1 MKEEDELEW
10 DDDCRVGTG
19 EELEL
24 VVGEQLELEVGVR
37 EKAGVAGIQVLCDSA
52 GVAGIEVLCNSAEKD
67 EEEVE
72 EEEKVKELHVT

>member
-1 MKEEDELEW
+1 MEW

-19 EELEL
+19 EQLEL

-37 EKAGVAGIQVLCDSA
+37 EKSGVAGIQVLCDSA
-52 GVAGIEVLCNSAEKD
+52 GVAGIEVVCDSAEKHKE

-72 EEEKVKELHVT
+72 EEGEVKELHVT